1 MNKSIYT
8 IGLIVLSL
16 IVLYIGVKVLEAII
30 YLFFSGMLLL
40 LTYPILSMAS
50 LTLMTG
56 LTLTYLY
63 LTEK

>member
-8 IGLIVLSL
+8 VGLIVLT
-16 IVLYIGVKVLEAII
+16 IIGLYIAFKITETII

-40 LTYPILSMAS
+40 LSYPILSLAS

-56 LTLTYLY
+56 LMLTYCY
-63 LTEK
+63 LTDK

>member
-8 IGLIVLSL
+8 VGLIVLT
-16 IVLYIGVKVLEAII
+16 IIGLYIAFKITETII

-40 LTYPILSMAS
+40 LSYPILSMAS

-56 LTLTYLY
+56 LMLTFCY
-63 LTEK
+63 LTDK

>member
-8 IGLIVLSL
+8 VGLIVLT
-16 IVLYIGVKVLEAII
+16 IIGLYIAFKITETII

-40 LTYPILSMAS
+40 LSYPILAMAS

-56 LTLTYLY
+56 LMLTYCY
-63 LTEK
+63 LTDK

>member
-8 IGLIVLSL
+8 VGLIVLT
-16 IVLYIGVKVLEAII
+16 IIGLYIAFKITETII

-40 LTYPILSMAS
+40 LSYPILSMAS

-56 LTLTYLY
+56 LMLTYLY
-63 LTEK
+63 LTDK

>member
-8 IGLIVLSL
+8 IGLIVL
-16 IVLYIGVKVLEAII
+16 IIAGLYIAFKITETII

-56 LTLTYLY
+56 LMLTYLY

>member
-8 IGLIVLSL
+8 IGLTVL
-16 IVLYIGVKVLEAII
+16 IIAGLYIAYKILTTLIW
-30 YLFFSGMLLL
+30 LFFSGMLLL
-40 LTYPILSMAS
+40 LTYPMLSMAS

-56 LTLTYLY
+56 LMFTYLY

>member
-8 IGLIVLSL
+8 IGLIVLT
-16 IVLYIGVKVLEAII
+16 IIGLYIAFKITETII

-56 LTLTYLY
+56 LMLTYCY
-63 LTEK
+63 LTDK

>member
-8 IGLIVLSL
+8 IGLAVL
-16 IVLYIGVKVLEAII
+16 IMAGLYIAYKVLTTLIW
-30 YLFFSGMLLL
+30 LFFSGMLLL

-56 LTLTYLY
+56 LMLTYCY

>member
-8 IGLIVLSL
+8 VGLIVL
-16 IVLYIGVKVLEAII
+16 IIIGLYIAFKITETII

-56 LTLTYLY
+56 LMLTYCY
-63 LTEK
+63 LTDK

>member
-8 IGLIVLSL
+8 VGLIVLT
-16 IVLYIGVKVLEAII
+16 IIGLYIAFKINETII

-40 LTYPILSMAS
+40 LSYPILSMAS

-56 LTLTYLY
+56 LMLTYCY
-63 LTEK
+63 LTDK

>member
-8 IGLIVLSL
+8 IGLTVL
-16 IVLYIGVKVLEAII
+16 IIAGLYIAYKVLTTLIW
-30 YLFFSGMLLL
+30 LFFSGMLLL

-56 LTLTYLY
+56 LMLTYCY

>member
-8 IGLIVLSL
+8 VGLIVLT
-16 IVLYIGVKVLEAII
+16 IIGLYIAFKITETII

-56 LTLTYLY
+56 LMLTYCY
-63 LTEK
+63 LTDK

>member
-8 IGLIVLSL
+8 IGLTVL
-16 IVLYIGVKVLEAII
+16 IMAGLYIAYKVLTTLIW
-30 YLFFSGMLLL
+30 LFFSGMLLL

-50 LTLMTG
+50 LTLMTA
-56 LTLTYLY
+56 LMLTYLY

>member
-8 IGLIVLSL
+8 VGLIVLSL
-16 IVLYIGVKVLEAII
+16 IVLYIGVKVLETII

-50 LTLMTG
+50 LTLMSG
-56 LTLTYLY
+56 LMLTYLY

>member
-8 IGLIVLSL
+8 IGLTVL
-16 IVLYIGVKVLEAII
+16 IMAGLYIAYKVLTTLIW
-30 YLFFSGMLLL
+30 LFFSGMLLL
-40 LTYPILSMAS
+40 LTYPMLSMAS

-56 LTLTYLY
+56 LMLTYCY

>member
-8 IGLIVLSL
+8 IGLIILT
-16 IVLYIGVKVLEAII
+16 IIGLYIAFKITETII

-40 LTYPILSMAS
+40 LSYPILSMAS

-56 LTLTYLY
+56 LMLTYCY
-63 LTEK
+63 LTDK

>member
-8 IGLIVLSL
+8 VGLIVL
-16 IVLYIGVKVLEAII
+16 IIIGLYLGFKITEAII

-40 LTYPILSMAS
+40 LSYPILSMAS

-56 LTLTYLY
+56 LMLTYCY
-63 LTEK
+63 LTDK

>member
-8 IGLIVLSL
+8 VGLIVLT
-16 IVLYIGVKVLEAII
+16 IIGLYIAFKITETII

-40 LTYPILSMAS
+40 LSYPLLSMAS

-56 LTLTYLY
+56 LMLTYCY
-63 LTEK
+63 LTDK

>member
-8 IGLIVLSL
+8 VGLIVLSL

-30 YLFFSGMLLL
+30 YVFFSGMLLL

-50 LTLMTG
+50 LTLMSG
-56 LTLTYLY
+56 LMLTYLY

>member
-16 IVLYIGVKVLEAII
+16 IVLYIGVKVLETII
-30 YLFFSGMLLL
+30 YVFFSGMLLL

-56 LTLTYLY
+56 LMLTYLY

>member
-8 IGLIVLSL
+8 IGLTVL
-16 IVLYIGVKVLEAII
+16 IMAGLYIAYKVLTTLIW
-30 YLFFSGMLLL
+30 LFFSGMLLL

-56 LTLTYLY
+56 LMLTYCY

>member
-16 IVLYIGVKVLEAII
+16 IVLYIGVKVLETII
-30 YLFFSGMLLL
+30 YLFFSGMLIL

-56 LTLTYLY
+56 LMLTYCY
-63 LTEK
+63 LTDK

>member
-8 IGLIVLSL
+8 VGLIVLT
-16 IVLYIGVKVLEAII
+16 IIGLYIAFKITETII

-56 LTLTYLY
+56 LMLTYLY

>member
-8 IGLIVLSL
+8 VGLIVL
-16 IVLYIGVKVLEAII
+16 IIIGLYIGFKITETII

-40 LTYPILSMAS
+40 LSYPILSMAS

-56 LTLTYLY
+56 LMLTYCY
-63 LTEK
+63 LTDK

>member
-8 IGLIVLSL
+8 IGLIVL
-16 IVLYIGVKVLEAII
+16 IIIGMYIAFKITETII

-40 LTYPILSMAS
+40 LSYPILSMAS

-56 LTLTYLY
+56 LMLTYCY
-63 LTEK
+63 LTDK

>member
-8 IGLIVLSL
+8 VGLIVLSL
-16 IVLYIGVKVLEAII
+16 IVLYIGVKVLETII

-56 LTLTYLY
+56 LMLTYLY
-63 LTEK
+63 LTDK

>member
-8 IGLIVLSL
+8 VGLIVLT
-16 IVLYIGVKVLEAII
+16 IIGLYIAFKITETII

-56 LTLTYLY
+56 LMLTYLY
-63 LTEK
+63 LTDK

>member
-8 IGLIVLSL
+8 IGLIVLT
-16 IVLYIGVKVLEAII
+16 IIGLYIAFKITETII

-40 LTYPILSMAS
+40 LSYPILSMAS

-56 LTLTYLY
+56 LMLTYCY
-63 LTEK
+63 LTDK

>member
-8 IGLIVLSL
+8 VGLIVL
-16 IVLYIGVKVLEAII
+16 IIIGLYIAFKITETII

-56 LTLTYLY
+56 LMLTYLY